1 VSAIAGVYAKARRAQ
16 RPAAI
21 DKRRVEGV
29 NSGMTFAIPGTDYDR
44 FMGRYSALLAP
55 LFADFVGVGPGLRV
69 LDVGCGPGALAAEL
83 ARRVGAARVA
93 GIEPSPSFVAACRG
107 RLPDAD
113 IQPGPAEHLP
123 WADGEFDAALSQLVL
138 SFVADADQVAREMRR
153 VVHERGVIG
162 ACMWQ
167 DDGLQMGQLFW
178 ESAASIEPALKNAER
193 SMRYRKP
200 GEIATLL
207 QRTGLR
213 DVEETF
219 LDVRVSYQNFDD
231 FWEPIV
237 NGAGSIGAYMAS
249 ADGERRSA
257 IREACRTR
265 LGNPQQPFELSA
277 RACAARGRV

>member
-1 VSAIAGVYAKARRAQ
+1 
-16 RPAAI
+16 
-21 DKRRVEGV
+21 
-29 NSGMTFAIPGTDYDR
+29 MTFAIPGADYDR
-44 FMGRYSALLAP
+44 FMGRYSARLAP
-55 LFADFVGVGPGLRV
+55 LFADFVGLSPGLRV

-93 GIEPSPSFVAACRG
+93 GVEPSSSFVDACRS

-113 IQPGPAEHLP
+113 IRNGAAEHLT
-123 WADGEFDAALSQLVL
+123 WTDGEFDAALSQLVL
-138 SFVADADQVAREMRR
+138 SFVIDADQVAREMRR
-153 VVHERGVIG
+153 VVRDGGMIG
-162 ACMWQ
+162 ACMWHEN
-167 DDGLQMGQLFW
+167 GLQMGELFW
-178 ESAASIEPALKNAER
+178 ESAASLEPALANAER

-200 GEIATLL
+200 GEIAALL
-207 QRTGLR
+207 KRTGLR

-219 LDVRVSYQNFDD
+219 LEVRANYQNFDD

-237 NGAGSIGAYMAS
+237 NGAGSIGAYMAT
-249 ADGERRSA
+249 ADSDRRSA